1 MCVWLGKGGEPR
13 ERYGGRVQ
21 RMMKRLSYDGVSC
34 CSRCCC
40 RDHQR
45 ANAEDSM
52 GRDRER
58 DMRSGR
64 LCDRRYPRTS
74 SSSGEASK
82 RVLLVLANRSTMV
95 HGARSR
101 RRCCIHTV
109 VRPRVIGHWKAEIY
123 AFDASMLS
131 DTQQLFR
138 PY

>member
-1 MCVWLGKGGEPR
+1 
-13 ERYGGRVQ
+13 
-21 RMMKRLSYDGVSC
+21 
-34 CSRCCC
+34 
-40 RDHQR
+40 
-45 ANAEDSM
+45 M

-82 RVLLVLANRSTMV
+82 RVLLVLAITEAPWSMV
-95 HGARSR
+95 PDPEEDVVY
-101 RRCCIHTV
+101 I